1 MNKNDKYENEVEK
14 NKRDNIIENDFW
26 AESFER

>member
-1 MNKNDKYENEVEK
+1 MNKNDNYENEVEK
-14 NKRDNIIENDFW
+14 NKRDITENDFW